1 MSGNPE
7 DYMYSIALDYAD
19 EKGLLDNL
27 LVFPFLAEKKIRFIK
42 VREDHAMQSLEMSGA
57 LQMLF

>member
-1 MSGNPE
+1 
-7 DYMYSIALDYAD
+7 MYSIALDYAD